1 MIQRRSTKAT
11 LAAAVCAAVCA
22 VTGLAA
28 TWPASAQEAYPNKP
42 VKVIINSSPGG
53 LTDVIGRLVTLKM
66 GQNMGQQF
74 VVENRA
80 GTAVVGANAL
90 AKSIP
95 DGYTIGVLGN
105 SLSALPAMFPNLP
118 FNVEADLVPVSLLI
132 TSALIIDTHVN
143 SPYRTLGEFVAAAK
157 AKPGQIPFASGGH
170 ATMSHLLAE
179 QFQSSAGLQLIHV
192 PYKGGA
198 PAMTDLMAGHVAVF
212 FDPISTTLP
221 LARDG
226 KIRPLAI
233 IAKTRSAALPD
244 VPTIAEAGYP
254 DVQGSSW
261 FAIFAP
267 AGTPPELVAK
277 LNAEATK
284 ALNSPEIRER
294 LAAINAVSEGG
305 PSKTLGDLVKS
316 EIVRWTKLIRER
328 NIKID

>member
-1 MIQRRSTKAT
+1 MMQRTFTSAT
-11 LAAAVCAAVCA
+11 LAAAVCAFAGLAGLA
-22 VTGLAA
+22 VTRPAA
-28 TWPASAQEAYPNKP
+28 AQDAYPNKP

-74 VVENRA
+74 VVENRP

-90 AKSIP
+90 AKSAP

-105 SLSALPAMFPNLP
+105 ALSALPALFPNLP

-132 TSALIIDTHVN
+132 TSPLVIDTYSQ
-143 SPYRTLGEFVAAAK
+143 SPYRTLGDFVAAAK
-157 AKPGQIPFASGGH
+157 AKPGQIAYASGGV

-179 QFQSSAGLQLIHV
+179 QFQSAAGMQLIHV

-233 IAKTRSAALPD
+233 VAKTRSPALPD
-244 VPTIAEAGYP
+244 VPTIAEAGFP

-267 AGTPPELVAK
+267 AGTPPDLVAK

-284 ALNSPEIRER
+284 ALNSPEVRER
-294 LAAINAVSEGG
+294 LAALSAVSEGG
-305 PSKTLGDLVKS
+305 PPKVLADLVKS
-316 EIVRWTKLIRER
+316 EMARWSKLIRER
-328 NIKID
+328 NIKVD

>member
-1 MIQRRSTKAT
+1 MMQRTFASAT
-11 LAAAVCAAVCA
+11 LAAAVCAFSGLA
-22 VTGLAA
+22 GLAA
-28 TWPASAQEAYPNKP
+28 MHAAFAQEAYPNKP

-74 VVENRA
+74 VVENRP

-90 AKSIP
+90 AKSVP

-105 SLSALPAMFPNLP
+105 SLSALPALFPNLP
-118 FNVEADLVPVSLLI
+118 FSVKADLLPVSLLI
-132 TSALIIDTHVN
+132 TSPLIIDTSSQ
-143 SPYRTLGEFVAAAK
+143 SPYRTLGDFVAAAK
-157 AKPGQIPFASGGH
+157 AKPGQIAYASGGV

-179 QFQSSAGLQLIHV
+179 QFQSAAGMQLIHV

-233 IAKTRSAALPD
+233 VAKSRSPALPD
-244 VPTIAEAGYP
+244 VPTIAEAGFP

-267 AGTPPELVAK
+267 AGTPPELVAR

-284 ALNSPEIRER
+284 ALNSPEVRER
-294 LAAINAVSEGG
+294 LAALSAVSEGG
-305 PSKTLGDLVKS
+305 PPKVLGDLVKS
-316 EIVRWTKLIRER
+316 EMVRWTKLIRER
-328 NIKID
+328 NIKVD

>member
-1 MIQRRSTKAT
+1 MMKQRAFASAT
-11 LAAAVCAAVCA
+11 FVAAVCAFAW
-22 VTGLAA
+22 LAA
-28 TWPASAQEAYPNKP
+28 TRPAAAQDAYPNKP

-74 VVENRA
+74 VVENRP

-105 SLSALPAMFPNLP
+105 ALSALPAMFQNLP

-132 TSALIIDTHVN
+132 SSPLVIDTHSH

-157 AKPGQIPFASGGH
+157 AKPGQIPYASGGL

-179 QFQSSAGLQLIHV
+179 QFQSSAGMQLIHV

-233 IAKTRSAALPD
+233 VAKTRSPALPD
-244 VPTIAEAGYP
+244 VPTIAEAGFP

-284 ALNSPEIRER
+284 ALNSPEVRER
-294 LAAINAVSEGG
+294 LAALSAVSEGG
-305 PSKTLGDLVKS
+305 PPKVLGDLVKS
-316 EIVRWTKLIRER
+316 EIARWTKLIRER
-328 NIKID
+328 NIKVD